1 MKKYNIPIN
10 IFSLEFLLEKIFL
23 HYSYELDQKKKEK
36 KELAIIAKVKVDA
49 RK

>member
-23 HYSYELDQKKKEK
+23 HYSYELDQKKKK